1 MHTVTRLSV
10 AIGTGFTLALGV
22 VAPVAAAP
30 STAPAASR
38 PAARP
43 ALALDAPA
51 AKTGVERSP
60 VTAAVQR
67 AVEPTEC
74 APTQIDAYVDTLL
87 VGLDEQ
93 ELTFLLTSGVLDFP
107 TYDALLFGS
116 SDDPAYALPKEYRQD
131 LTVPF
136 RKAQRFWDVQSSDI
150 DLLAMHGDTVLQD
163 RARLTRLLTTL
174 YGLAPAAAA
183 QYADTV
189 VRTVASIPELRGG
202 DNPIFTLNAYA
213 FTAEGETDPLIASI
227 PDKIVFG
234 DGILDFLEYAGLADV
249 GPRVVLAHEFAHHVQ
264 FEQGLFDSPLTG
276 AEATR
281 RTELMADAMA
291 TYFATH
297 KRGLALNAKRVL
309 QAQRAFY
316 EVGDCAFTNPGHH
329 GTPLQRDRAA
339 QWGADLASSARPQ
352 SRILPSLVVAERFDA
367 ALAEIV
373 AG

>member
-1 MHTVTRLSV
+1 MNTVTRLSV
-10 AIGTGFTLALGV
+10 ALGTGFTLALGV

-43 ALALDAPA
+43 AIALDAPF

-60 VTAAVQR
+60 ATGAVQR
-67 AVEPTEC
+67 AVVPSEC
-74 APTQIDAYVDTLL
+74 APTQLDAYVDSLL
-87 VGLDEQ
+87 AGLDDQ

-116 SDDPAYALPKEYRQD
+116 SDDRAYALDKEYRSD
-131 LTVPF
+131 LTTTF
-136 RKAQRFWDVQSSDI
+136 RKAQRFWDVQSADI

-163 RARLTRLLTTL
+163 RARLTRLLATL
-174 YGLAPAAAA
+174 YGLTPAAAA
-183 QYADTV
+183 QYADVV
-189 VRTVASIPELRGG
+189 VRTVASIPELQGG

-213 FTAEGETDPLIASI
+213 YTGEGETDPLFASI

-264 FEQGLFDSPLTG
+264 FEQDLFDSPLTG

-281 RTELMADAMA
+281 RTELMADAMG

-309 QAQRAFY
+309 QAQRSFY

-352 SRILPSLVVAERFDA
+352 SRILPSLVVAQRFDA
-367 ALAEIV
+367 VLAEIV
-373 AG
+373 SG